1 MSGKIGIIA
10 LPEGWFTQV
19 IRQFD
24 PDDLE
29 IFLTTEEL
37 RSKLHASTGNKYRI
51 HLLSQAQRDE
61 STEVFNHCE
70 ILVGDQWQLKRLIP
84 FHVDHPERVSAVAFA
99 HASDAPPI
107 ALTAPR
113 NFLVC
118 ASQGLLPGIR
128 NHYAHLERTG
138 EFRPEAM
145 LKTVPYLEGEEAVE
159 YEAGYS
165 GLYHLDPACF
175 TARETRERMRPQLLE
190 LLQLDPEDDRPI
202 VICFSDEISDFREFD
217 EGISGI
223 TDDFIVIL
231 KTFPGYIKQYAYDRV
246 HVIVDRQ
253 HNDLL
258 RLGSDFIVAGVNSGS
273 LSTCMMIGLRAV
285 PYYTQT
291 MHRNAVTRE
300 EVYLKGVEEPVLYP
314 LSVENLANRTNGYAT
329 DLVPVVDG
337 GDAEMLRTRLK
348 DRSIWDG
355 FDERVD
361 AWSREER
368 EHGDYLK
375 AGAAEKTADMIRNV
389 ASHGTLGEDAS
400 LNGRIDLKA

>member
-10 LPEGWFTQV
+10 LPEGWFTQ
-19 IRQFD
+19 IIKQFD

-37 RSKLHASTGNKYRI
+37 RNKLHATTGGKYRI
-51 HLLSQAQRDE
+51 HLLDQAKRCESSDLFSQC
-61 STEVFNHCE
+61 EV
-70 ILVGDQWQLKRLIP
+70 LVGDQWQLKRLIP
-84 FHVDHPERVSAVAFA
+84 VHVDHPEKVSAIAFA

-107 ALTAPR
+107 ALTATK
-113 NFLVC
+113 NFLIC

-128 NHYAHLERTG
+128 SHFAHLERTG
-138 EFRPEAM
+138 AFTPEAM
-145 LKTVPYLEGEEAVE
+145 LKGLPYLDGSDAVE

-175 TARETRERMRPQLLE
+175 TARETRKRMRPRLLE
-190 LLQLDPEDDRPI
+190 LLQLDPDDKRPI
-202 VICFSDEISDFREFD
+202 VTCFSDEISDFREFD
-217 EGISGI
+217 AGISEI

-231 KTFPGYIKQYAYDRV
+231 KTFPGYVKQYAYDHV
-246 HVIVDRQ
+246 HVVLERQ

-285 PYYTQT
+285 PYYTKT
-291 MHRNAVTRE
+291 MHRNAATRE

-314 LSVENLANRTNGYAT
+314 LSVENLAGRTKGYAT

-348 DRSIWDG
+348 DRSIWDD

-361 AWSREER
+361 AWSKEER
-368 EHGDYLK
+368 AHGDYLK
-375 AGAAEKTADMIRNV
+375 AGAAEKTAEMIRSVV
-389 ASHGTLGEDAS
+389 ATGTLGEDAKLS
-400 LNGRIDLKA
+400 GRIELKN